1 MEGTMATIMMFAGN
15 FAPRA
20 WMFCNGAL
28 QSIAN
33 NEALF
38 ALLGTT
44 YGGDGQT
51 TFALPDLRSRIP
63 VGTGNGAGLTG
74 VTLGEVGGTETV
86 TLNQS
91 QLPAHS
97 HTMSASVGTT
107 SANAN
112 GTNNPTGV
120 LASTSAATYL
130 PLSSSTGTTLA
141 GANVVVGPQGNSQPI
156 EIVQSYQAINYVICV
171 EGIFPSRN

>member
-15 FAPRA
+15 FAPQA
-20 WMFCNGAL
+20 WMFCSGQIL
-28 QSIAN
+28 PIEQYV
-33 NEALF
+33 ALF
-38 ALLGTT
+38 SLIGTT

-63 VGTGNGAGLTG
+63 VGVGNGAGLSPLA
-74 VTLGEVGGTETV
+74 LGEVSGAESV

-112 GTNNPTGV
+112 GSKNPANV
-120 LASTSAATYL
+120 LAATSAAIYL
-130 PLSSSTGTTLA
+130 PTSGSTGTNLG
-141 GANVVVGPQGNSQPI
+141 GANVAVVPQGNSQPI
-156 EIVQSYQAINYVICV
+156 DIVQSYQSLNYVICV
-171 EGIFPSRN
+171 EGIYPSRN

>member
-1 MEGTMATIMMFAGN
+1 MEGTMATIMMFAGT
-15 FAPRA
+15 FAPRS

-28 QSIAN
+28 QSIAEN
-33 NEALF
+33 PALF
-38 ALLGTT
+38 SLLGTT

-63 VGTGNGAGLTG
+63 VGAGNGAGLSP
-74 VTLGEVGGTETV
+74 VTLGEQAGTESV

-91 QLPAHS
+91 QLPAHN
-97 HTMSASVGTT
+97 HTMSATVGTT

-112 GTNNPTGV
+112 GGKNPAGV
-120 LASTSAATYL
+120 LAATSTPLYL
-130 PLSSSTGTTLA
+130 PTAGTTGTNLG
-141 GANVVVGPQGNSQPI
+141 GANVTVGPAGNSQPI
-156 EIVQSYQAINYVICV
+156 SVIQSYQAINYVICV

>member
-1 MEGTMATIMMFAGN
+1 MEGTLATIMMFAGN
-15 FAPRA
+15 FAPRG
-20 WMFCNGAL
+20 WQFCNGTL
-28 QSIAN
+28 QSIAEN
-33 NEALF
+33 PALF
-38 ALLGTT
+38 SLLGTT

-63 VGTGNGAGLTG
+63 VGTGNGGGLSP
-74 VTLGEVGGTETV
+74 VDLGEVGGSETV

-112 GTNNPTGV
+112 GSNNPAGV
-120 LASTSAATYL
+120 LASTSAEIYL

-141 GANVVVGPQGNSQPI
+141 GANVVVGPQGNS
-156 EIVQSYQAINYVICV
+156 
-171 EGIFPSRN
+171 